1 MTGKSG
7 ACPYPFQP
15 AEGLEP
21 DPRAAALRREAP
33 VSPVTL
39 PYGGEGWLV
48 VGHHEVRT
56 VLTDRRF
63 SRAALVGADVPRV
76 TPRVLTK
83 TTILT
88 MDPPDHTRL
97 RRLVAPAFSPRG
109 IEALRPR
116 ATVLAGELVD
126 RMLAGGPPADLMRDL
141 AKPLPSALMSDLLG
155 LPAADQEK
163 FFGWAEIMVSGAGLA
178 PAEIIATI
186 GELDSYLTGLV
197 AERRR
202 EPRDDLLSVL
212 IAARDEQDRLSE
224 QELVGISVTLLLAG
238 LETTTNQIGNFAWHL
253 LSRPDRMTWLRE
265 DLTRLPAA
273 VEEMLR
279 FTPIASSAGF
289 TRVATEDVRL
299 GGVTVRAGD
308 AVLIDLDSAN
318 RDEAVYSDTD
328 ELRLDREGQPHLAF
342 GHGPHFCLGA
352 QLARMELTVALSA
365 LLERAPGL
373 RLAVPPE
380 ELRWHIDRVVRGLRE
395 LPVRW

>member
-1 MTGKSG
+1 MSGKSG
-7 ACPYPFQP
+7 ACPYPFQE
-15 AEGLEP
+15 AARLET
-21 DPRAAALRREAP
+21 DPRSAALRREAP
-33 VSPVTL
+33 VSRVTL

-48 VGHHEVRT
+48 VGHHEVKT
-56 VLTDRRF
+56 VLSDRRF

-76 TPRVLTK
+76 TPRVMTK

-88 MDPPDHTRL
+88 MDPPEHTRL

-116 ATVLAGELVD
+116 AVRLAEGLVD
-126 RMLAGGPPADLMRDL
+126 RMLDAGQPADLVRDL

-155 LPAADQEK
+155 LPAADEEK

-212 IAARDEQDRLSE
+212 VAARDEGDRLSE

-253 LSRPDRMTWLRE
+253 LSRSERMAWLRE
-265 DLTRLPAA
+265 DLTRLPGA

-279 FTPIASSAGF
+279 FTPIATSAGF
-289 TRVATEDVRL
+289 TRVATEDVPL
-299 GGVTVRAGD
+299 GGVTIRAGE
-308 AVLIDLDSAN
+308 AVLVDLDSAN
-318 RDEAVYSDTD
+318 RDEAVYDDTD
-328 ELRLDREGQPHLAF
+328 ELRLDRVGQPHLAF

-352 QLARMELTVALSA
+352 QLARMELVVALTA
-365 LLERAPGL
+365 LLERVPGL
-373 RLAVPPE
+373 RLAVPPG
-380 ELRWHIDRVVRGLRE
+380 ELRWHTDRVVRGLRE

>member
-1 MTGKSG
+1 MTGKPK

-15 AEGLEP
+15 AERLEP
-21 DPRAAALRREAP
+21 DPRAAVLRREAP

-48 VGHHEVRT
+48 VGHHEART
-56 VLTDRRF
+56 VLSDRRF
-63 SRAALVGADVPRV
+63 SRAALVGADVPRM
-76 TPRVLTK
+76 TPRMLTK

-97 RRLVAPAFSPRG
+97 RRLVAPAFSPRT

-116 ATVLAGELVD
+116 VVRLAEQLVD
-126 RMLAGGPPADLMRDL
+126 RLLDAGPPADLVRDL
-141 AKPLPSALMSDLLG
+141 AKPLPSAVMSDLLG

-178 PAEIIATI
+178 PAEILATI
-186 GELDSYLTGLV
+186 GELDSYLTDLV

-202 EPRDDLLSVL
+202 EPREDLLSVL
-212 IAARDEQDRLSE
+212 VAARDEDDRLSE
-224 QELVGISVTLLLAG
+224 QELVGIGVTLLLAG

-253 LSRPDRMTWLRE
+253 LSRPDRVAWLSE
-265 DLTRLPAA
+265 DLTRLPGA

-279 FTPIASSAGF
+279 FTPIATSAGF
-289 TRVATEDVRL
+289 TRVATEDVLL

-318 RDEAVYSDTD
+318 RDEAVYHDTD
-328 ELRLDREGQPHLAF
+328 ELRLDREAQPHLAF

-352 QLARMELTVALSA
+352 QLARMELVVALTA
-365 LLERAPGL
+365 LLERVPGL
-373 RLAVPPE
+373 RLALPPG
-380 ELRWHIDRVVRGLRE
+380 ELHWHTDRVVRGLRK

>member
-1 MTGKSG
+1 MSGKSG
-7 ACPYPFQP
+7 ACPYPFQQ
-15 AEGLEP
+15 AERLET
-21 DPRAAALRREAP
+21 DPRSAALRREAP
-33 VSPVTL
+33 VSRVTL

-48 VGHHEVRT
+48 VGHHEVKT
-56 VLTDRRF
+56 VLSDRRF

-76 TPRVLTK
+76 TPRVMTK

-88 MDPPDHTRL
+88 MDPPEHTRL

-116 ATVLAGELVD
+116 AVRLAEGLVD
-126 RMLAGGPPADLMRDL
+126 RMLDAGQPADLVRDL

-155 LPAADQEK
+155 LPATDEEK

-178 PAEIIATI
+178 PAEILATI

-212 IAARDEQDRLSE
+212 VAARDEGDRLSE

-253 LSRPDRMTWLRE
+253 LSRPERMAWLRE
-265 DLTRLPAA
+265 DLTRLPGA

-279 FTPIASSAGF
+279 FTPIATSAGF
-289 TRVATEDVRL
+289 TRVATEDVPL
-299 GGVTVRAGD
+299 GGVTIRAGE
-308 AVLIDLDSAN
+308 AVLVDLDSAN
-318 RDEAVYSDTD
+318 RDEAVYDDTD
-328 ELRLDREGQPHLAF
+328 ELRLDRVGQPHLAF

-352 QLARMELTVALSA
+352 QLARMELVVALTA
-365 LLERAPGL
+365 LLERVPGL
-373 RLAVPPE
+373 RLAVPPG
-380 ELRWHIDRVVRGLRE
+380 ELHWHTDRVVRGLRE